1 MPPTRGKKRSSRDT
15 QKQNVNDPREGA
27 TRVVTVA
34 SGHQKGQK
42 KMQKLQHTPGGAN
55 LAWANEPCT
64 TCTGSRRCA
73 NCKDQMKKAISKAR
87 QKGKKAAAAAAAAEE
102 EEEEQEEKGELE
114 RRAETLEIGTP
125 QERGQLRSHDP
136 NTRRRAQKLMSQ
148 VR

>member
-55 LAWANEPCT
+55 LAWPT
-64 TCTGSRRCA
+64 SRVQHVQA
-73 NCKDQMKKAISKAR
+73 PGVVPIAK
-87 QKGKKAAAAAAAAEE
+87 
-102 EEEEQEEKGELE
+102 
-114 RRAETLEIGTP
+114 
-125 QERGQLRSHDP
+125 
-136 NTRRRAQKLMSQ
+136 TR
-148 VR
+148 